1 MTKLQEFR
9 QKYQGAYD
17 DLDDQQLADAL
28 HRKFYSDMPR
38 AEFDTKIG
46 LTPAQAAAAPEAPQ
60 QQPTLPTEME
70 SIRRE
75 AMTLGPGMGN
85 LFAVR
90 PSEEAMALE
99 QERQRILSSGATQL
113 GEQGIKIG
121 EAPVEARKLSG
132 YGLSRRQGYEAALGD
147 GYDVDVIKTEGPY
160 KGEIIFRKK
169 GEEGWT
175 TVRDPSGFQS
185 PLDVGARVRDIQSLK
200 GTALPEFLGAVG
212 GAAGAA
218 APRVQI
224 PLLRSGALTAA
235 AGAGFS
241 RYYAEIARMEE
252 GRRLG
257 VIPKDVSDAEIS
269 AVALNEAGWQAFG
282 EGAGVALYGLMRA
295 GAMRG
300 MPDLQG
306 LTAEDFRRGFNLA
319 KQDVG
324 PGGENLITVGDVLE
338 KLNHPMAAFF
348 KNVEDKSMRTYGS
361 AGHMAF
367 RERGIAKER
376 FAGERLRS
384 ELPEGQPVDVVQLGE
399 DIATKV
405 APGIEEFKG
414 KLTPAPSLQPNV
426 STLAEDVVAAVKK
439 AEKTQQAAVR
449 QIYSQGEQGAAGVT
463 EPLRDSA
470 DAIRDIASDQSS
482 RLFPSL
488 SKDQRKIVKDAL
500 KTFYRED
507 VTPGGFA
514 PDSDIAL
521 PDTVT
526 LKLNEASLNQFNRAI
541 SDIRTAIRNGYRGE
555 WKGDLSQLSDIEEA
569 LVKDRNRLL
578 MKTGGQNAV
587 DAFDVAEKEW
597 KQIKDTFRR
606 MNVASVFR
614 VSPKTANV
622 KNAEDVLDT
631 LSMDYD
637 TALQIDKYIS
647 QKERDGIRAMLQ
659 IQLADMGRA
668 YGKAG
673 NEIRDAVV
681 QRAVEASDSPLRVFF
696 SDGERKYL
704 FNAANLQKIRRQ
716 MGVNENESMSQW
728 IDNFYSSMNLEQAD
742 AVFKR
747 LNKDPSLAP
756 VADALKTM
764 VRQKLYDDLS
774 KEGATKSARV
784 LDADKLQAMLAK
796 PGAANWLNMVLDPG
810 FATRLREVANAT
822 RTVLPDVQK
831 LNLPERD
838 EAAGSAVMAM
848 FRGAR
853 TMLGPLSKESRY
865 LTAGLRLAS
874 GEMQNRM
881 ARAILDPE
889 YFAKLINVAQD
900 KATGRMTAATL
911 GAALMEDKIG
921 DKTDK
926 GNWVVEIEPAI
937 SRTLNRARGE

>member
-1 MTKLQEFR
+1 MSDLPAGFVLE
-9 QKYQGAYD
+9 D
-17 DLDDQQLADAL
+17 DL
-28 HRKFYSDMPR
+28 
-38 AEFDTKIG
+38 
-46 LTPAQAAAAPEAPQ
+46 PEGFVLEENIR
-60 QQPTLPTEME
+60 QPTLPTEME

-75 AMTLGPGMGN
+75 EMTLGIPPRNRG
-85 LFAVR
+85 AVL
-90 PSEEAMALE
+90 PSQEAMVLE
-99 QERQRILSSGATQL
+99 QERQRTLSRGATQL

-121 EAPVEARKLSG
+121 EAPVEARQLSG

-218 APRVQI
+218 APRIPI
-224 PLLRSGALTAA
+224 PLLRSGAVAAA

-324 PGGENLITVGDVLE
+324 PGGENLITVGDVLQ
-338 KLNHPMAAFF
+338 KLDHPMAAFF
-348 KNVEDKSMRTYGS
+348 KSVEDKSMRTYGS

-367 RERGIAKER
+367 RERAIAKER

-384 ELPEGQPVDVVQLGE
+384 ELPEGQPVDVVQFGE

-405 APGIEEFKG
+405 APGIEEFKR
-414 KLTPAPSLQPNV
+414 KLTPAPGLQPNV
-426 STLAEDVVAAVKK
+426 STLAEDVIAAVKN

-449 QIYSQGEQGAAGVT
+449 QIYQQGEQGAAGVT
-463 EPLRDSA
+463 EPLRESA
-470 DAIRDIASDQSS
+470 ATLKALETEQGT
-482 RLFPSL
+482 RLFPTL
-488 SKDQRKIVKDAL
+488 SSDQRRLVNDSIDRVYK
-500 KTFYRED
+500 
-507 VTPGGFA
+507 GGV
-514 PDSDIAL
+514 PQ
-521 PDTVT
+521 
-526 LKLNEASLNQFNRAI
+526 EASLEQINQAV

-555 WKGDLSQLSDIEEA
+555 WLGDIAQLADIEEA
-569 LVKDRNRLL
+569 LIKDRNRLL

-587 DAFDVAEKEW
+587 NAFETAEKEW
-597 KQIKDTFRR
+597 RQIKDTFRR
-606 MNVASVFR
+606 MSIGNVFKA
-614 VSPKTANV
+614 SPKTASV
-622 KNAEDVLDT
+622 KNAEQVLDS

-637 TALQIDKYIS
+637 TAVQIDKYIT

-659 IQLADMGRA
+659 MQIADMGSA
-668 YGKAG
+668 YGKAQ

-681 QRAVEASDSPLRVFF
+681 QRAIDATDSPLRVFF
-696 SDGERKYL
+696 SDAERKYM
-704 FNAANLQKIRRQ
+704 FNVANLQKIRRQ

-728 IDNFYSSMNLEQAD
+728 IDKFYSGMNLEQAD

-784 LDADKLQAMLAK
+784 LDADKLQEMLAK

-838 EAAGSAVMAM
+838 QAAGSAVMAM

-926 GNWVVEIEPAI
+926 GHWVMEIAAAI

>member
-405 APGIEEFKG
+405 APGIEEFKR
-414 KLTPAPSLQPNV
+414 KLTPSKPLQPTI
-426 STLAEDVVAAVKK
+426 STLAEDVIAAVKN

-449 QIYSQGEQGAAGVT
+449 QIYQQGEQGAAGVT
-463 EPLRDSA
+463 EPLRESA
-470 DAIRDIASDQSS
+470 ATLKALETEQGT
-482 RLFPSL
+482 RLFPTL
-488 SKDQRKIVKDAL
+488 SADQRRLVNDSIDRVYK
-500 KTFYRED
+500 
-507 VTPGGFA
+507 GGV
-514 PDSDIAL
+514 PQ
-521 PDTVT
+521 
-526 LKLNEASLNQFNRAI
+526 EASLEQINQAV

-555 WKGDLSQLSDIEEA
+555 WLGDIAQLADIEEA
-569 LVKDRNRLL
+569 LIKDRNRLL

-587 DAFDVAEKEW
+587 NAFETAEKEW
-597 KQIKDTFRR
+597 RQIKDTFRR
-606 MNVASVFR
+606 MALGNVFKA
-614 VSPKTANV
+614 SPKTASV
-622 KNAEDVLDT
+622 KNAEQVLDS

-637 TALQIDKYIS
+637 TAVQIDKYIT

-659 IQLADMGRA
+659 MQIADMGSA
-668 YGKAG
+668 YGKAQ

-681 QRAVEASDSPLRVFF
+681 QRAIDATDSPLRVFF
-696 SDGERKYL
+696 SDAERKYM
-704 FNAANLQKIRRQ
+704 FNVANLQKIRRQ

>member
-1 MTKLQEFR
+1 MSDLPAGFVLE
-9 QKYQGAYD
+9 D
-17 DLDDQQLADAL
+17 DL
-28 HRKFYSDMPR
+28 
-38 AEFDTKIG
+38 
-46 LTPAQAAAAPEAPQ
+46 PEGFVLEEATQPQ
-60 QQPTLPTEME
+60 QPAREPPVYAP
-70 SIRRE
+70 SGIR
-75 AMTLGPGMGN
+75 AD
-85 LFAVR
+85 VK
-90 PSEEAMALE
+90 PSEEAKMLAE
-99 QERQRILSSGATQL
+99 ERERIRAGGEAQL
-113 GEQGIKIG
+113 NYGNIRIG
-121 EAPVEARKLSG
+121 EAPIEARQLSG
-132 YGLSRRQGYEAALGD
+132 YGLSRLQGYKAALGD
-147 GYDVDVIKTEGPY
+147 GYDVKVIDTEGPY

-169 GEEGWT
+169 GEDGWT

-218 APRVQI
+218 APRIPI
-224 PLLRSGALTAA
+224 PLLRSGAVPAA

-257 VIPKDVSDAEIS
+257 VIPKNVSDAEIS

-338 KLNHPMAAFF
+338 KLDHPMAAFF
-348 KNVEDKSMRTYGS
+348 KSVEDKSMRTYGS

-384 ELPEGQPVDVVQLGE
+384 ELPEGQPVDVVQFGE

-405 APGIEEFKG
+405 APGIEEFRS
-414 KLTPAPSLQPNV
+414 KLTPAPSLKPNI
-426 STLAEDVVAAVKK
+426 STLAEDVIAAVKN

-449 QIYSQGEQGAAGVT
+449 QIYQQGEQGAAGVT
-463 EPLRDSA
+463 EPLRESA
-470 DAIRDIASDQSS
+470 ATLKALETEQGT
-482 RLFPSL
+482 RLFPTL
-488 SKDQRKIVKDAL
+488 SADQRRLVNDSIGRVYK
-500 KTFYRED
+500 
-507 VTPGGFA
+507 GGV
-514 PDSDIAL
+514 PQ
-521 PDTVT
+521 
-526 LKLNEASLNQFNRAI
+526 EASLEQINQAV

-555 WKGDLSQLSDIEEA
+555 WLGDIAQLADIEEA
-569 LVKDRNRLL
+569 LIKDRNRLL

-587 DAFDVAEKEW
+587 NAFETAEKEW
-597 KQIKDTFRR
+597 RQIKDTFRR
-606 MNVASVFR
+606 MAIGNVFKA
-614 VSPKTANV
+614 SPKTASV
-622 KNAEDVLDT
+622 KNAEQVLDS

-637 TALQIDKYIS
+637 TAVQIDKYIT

-659 IQLADMGRA
+659 MQIADMGSA
-668 YGKAG
+668 YGKAQ

-681 QRAVEASDSPLRVFF
+681 QRAINASDSPLRVFF
-696 SDGERKYL
+696 SDGERQYL

-926 GNWVVEIEPAI
+926 GHWVMEIAAAI

>member
-121 EAPVEARKLSG
+121 EAPIEARQLSG
-132 YGLSRRQGYEAALGD
+132 YGLSRLQGYKAALGD
-147 GYDVDVIKTEGPY
+147 GYDVKVIDTEGPY

-169 GEEGWT
+169 DEDGWT

-218 APRVQI
+218 APRIPI
-224 PLLRSGALTAA
+224 PLLRSGAVAAA

-257 VIPKDVSDAEIS
+257 VIPKNVSDAEIS

-338 KLNHPMAAFF
+338 KLDHPMAAFF
-348 KNVEDKSMRTYGS
+348 KSVEDKSMRTYGS

-384 ELPEGQPVDVVQLGE
+384 ELPEGQPVDVVQFGE

-405 APGIEEFKG
+405 APGIEEFRS
-414 KLTPAPSLQPNV
+414 KLTPAPSLKPNI
-426 STLAEDVVAAVKK
+426 STLAEDVIAAVKN

-449 QIYSQGEQGAAGVT
+449 QIYQQGEQGAAGVT
-463 EPLRDSA
+463 EPLRESA
-470 DAIRDIASDQSS
+470 ATLKALETEQGT
-482 RLFPSL
+482 RLFPTL
-488 SKDQRKIVKDAL
+488 SADQRRLVNDSIGRVYK
-500 KTFYRED
+500 
-507 VTPGGFA
+507 GGV
-514 PDSDIAL
+514 PQ
-521 PDTVT
+521 
-526 LKLNEASLNQFNRAI
+526 EASLEQINQAV

-555 WKGDLSQLSDIEEA
+555 WLGDIAQLADIEEA
-569 LVKDRNRLL
+569 LIKDRNRLL

-587 DAFDVAEKEW
+587 NAFETAEKEW
-597 KQIKDTFRR
+597 RQIKDTFRR
-606 MNVASVFR
+606 MAIGNVFKA
-614 VSPKTANV
+614 SPKTASV
-622 KNAEDVLDT
+622 KNAEQVLDS

-637 TALQIDKYIS
+637 TAVQIDKYIT

-659 IQLADMGRA
+659 MQIADMGSA
-668 YGKAG
+668 YGKAQ

-681 QRAVEASDSPLRVFF
+681 QRAINASDSPLRVFF
-696 SDGERKYL
+696 SDGERQYL

-926 GNWVVEIEPAI
+926 GHWVMEIAAAI

>member
-405 APGIEEFKG
+405 APGIEEFKR
-414 KLTPAPSLQPNV
+414 KLTPSKPLQPTI
-426 STLAEDVVAAVKK
+426 STLAEDVIAAVKN

-449 QIYSQGEQGAAGVT
+449 QIYQQGEQGAAGVT
-463 EPLRDSA
+463 EPLRESA
-470 DAIRDIASDQSS
+470 ATLKALETEQGT
-482 RLFPSL
+482 RLFPTL
-488 SKDQRKIVKDAL
+488 SADQRRLVNDSIDRVYK
-500 KTFYRED
+500 
-507 VTPGGFA
+507 GGV
-514 PDSDIAL
+514 PQ
-521 PDTVT
+521 
-526 LKLNEASLNQFNRAI
+526 EASLEQINQAV

-555 WKGDLSQLSDIEEA
+555 WLGDIAQLADIEEA
-569 LVKDRNRLL
+569 LIKDRNRLL

-587 DAFDVAEKEW
+587 NAFETAEKEW
-597 KQIKDTFRR
+597 RQIKDTFRR
-606 MNVASVFR
+606 MALGNVFKA
-614 VSPKTANV
+614 SPKTASV
-622 KNAEDVLDT
+622 KNAEQVLDS

-637 TALQIDKYIS
+637 TAVQIDKYIT

-659 IQLADMGRA
+659 MQIADMGSA
-668 YGKAG
+668 YGKAQ

-681 QRAVEASDSPLRVFF
+681 QRAIDATDSPLRVFF
-696 SDGERKYL
+696 SDAERKYM
-704 FNAANLQKIRRQ
+704 FNVANLQKIRRQ

-784 LDADKLQAMLAK
+784 LDADKLQEMLAK

-838 EAAGSAVMAM
+838 QATGSAVMAM
-848 FRGAR
+848 LRGAR

-865 LTAGLRLAS
+865 LTAGLRLAN

-926 GNWVVEIEPAI
+926 GHWVMEIEPAI

>member
-1 MTKLQEFR
+1 MSDLPAGFVLE
-9 QKYQGAYD
+9 D
-17 DLDDQQLADAL
+17 DL
-28 HRKFYSDMPR
+28 
-38 AEFDTKIG
+38 
-46 LTPAQAAAAPEAPQ
+46 PEGFVLEEATQPQ
-60 QQPTLPTEME
+60 QPAREPPVYAP
-70 SIRRE
+70 SGIR
-75 AMTLGPGMGN
+75 AD
-85 LFAVR
+85 VK
-90 PSEEAMALE
+90 PSEEAKMLAE
-99 QERQRILSSGATQL
+99 ERERIRAGGEAQL
-113 GEQGIKIG
+113 NYGNIRIG
-121 EAPVEARKLSG
+121 EAPIEARQLSG
-132 YGLSRRQGYEAALGD
+132 YGLSRLQGYKAALGD

-169 GEEGWT
+169 DEEGWT
-175 TVRDPSGFQS
+175 TVRDPSGFQA

-218 APRVQI
+218 APRIPI

-257 VIPKDVSDAEIS
+257 VIPKNVSDAEIS

-338 KLNHPMAAFF
+338 KLDHPMAAFF
-348 KNVEDKSMRTYGS
+348 KSVEDKSMRTYGS

-384 ELPEGQPVDVVQLGE
+384 ELPEGQPVDVVQFGE

-405 APGIEEFKG
+405 APGIEEFKS
-414 KLTPAPSLQPNV
+414 KLTPAPSLRPNI
-426 STLAEDVVAAVKK
+426 STLAEDVIAAVKN
-439 AEKTQQAAVR
+439 AEKTQQAAVK
-449 QIYSQGEQGAAGVT
+449 QIYQQGEQGAAGVT
-463 EPLRDSA
+463 EPLRESA
-470 DAIRDIASDQSS
+470 DAIRDIAADQSD

-488 SKDQRKIVKDAL
+488 SKDNRKIVKDAL

-555 WKGDLSQLSDIEEA
+555 WKGDIAQLADIEDA
-569 LVKDRNRLL
+569 LIKDRNRLL
-578 MKTGGQNAV
+578 MKTGGQDAV
-587 DAFDVAEKEW
+587 DAFETAEKGW

-606 MNVASVFR
+606 MAIGNVFKA
-614 VSPKTANV
+614 SPKTASV
-622 KNAEDVLDT
+622 KNAEQVLDS

-637 TALQIDKYIS
+637 TAVQIDKYIT

-659 IQLADMGRA
+659 MQIADMGSA
-668 YGKAG
+668 YGKAQ

-681 QRAVEASDSPLRVFF
+681 QRAINASDSPLRVFF
-696 SDGERKYL
+696 SDGERQYL